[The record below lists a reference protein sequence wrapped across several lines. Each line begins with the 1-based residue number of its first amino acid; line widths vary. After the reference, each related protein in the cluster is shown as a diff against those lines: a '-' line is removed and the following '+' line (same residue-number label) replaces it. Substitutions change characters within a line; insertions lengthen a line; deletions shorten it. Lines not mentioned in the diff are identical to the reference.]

1 MNNFVNQLPD
11 WTYTIP
17 SQISQLKHTLV
28 MFLYGVAREQT
39 TGVDE
44 YLKLSM
50 FIKVDTVYKF
60 LKCNYSSVQPFGG
73 Q

>member
-1 MNNFVNQLPD
+1 
-11 WTYTIP
+11 
-17 SQISQLKHTLV
+17 